1 MAAMD
6 MDEQMREL
14 GAGRVFF
21 DYGPVSMVVTA
32 ERDGEGDTELCR
44 SAFPVID
51 GCLRELRPVLE
62 MLRRYPPQVELEK
75 LAGTGRVM
83 AQAVLATGDPWLTPM
98 AAVAGSVADAVADYL
113 WEQGAT
119 KVAANNGGDVA
130 IRLAPG
136 EKLGLGVLFD
146 MSKPGGVD
154 QVFRLKPEHGVGG
167 VATSGLGG
175 RSLTTGIASGVT
187 VFSSRCATA
196 DALATLLADRSYI
209 DSPAVQT
216 CLAAEVDPDS
226 DIADLRVVT
235 GVGPLSEEEK
245 LTALR
250 QVVAEA
256 RKQYEKGGLLACVAT
271 VQGMTTLF
279 DPKGIL
285 KGPNI
290 MKNPQ

>member
-1 MAAMD
+1 MVGGGG
-6 MDEQMREL
+6 
-14 GAGRVFF
+14 GA
-21 DYGPVSMVVTA
+21 
-32 ERDGEGDTELCR
+32 DT
-44 SAFPVID
+44 
-51 GCLRELRPVLE
+51 
-62 MLRRYPPQVELEK
+62 
-75 LAGTGRVM
+75 
-83 AQAVLATGDPWLTPM
+83 
-98 AAVAGSVADAVADYL
+98 VADERG
-113 WEQGAT
+113 EQGAA
-119 KVAANNGGDVA
+119 KVAANKGGDVA

-136 EKLGLGVLFD
+136 EKVGLGVLFD

-187 VFSSRCATA
+187 VFSSRCAMA

-209 DSPAVQT
+209 DSPAVRT
-216 CLAAEVDPDS
+216 CLAGELDPDS

-250 QVVAEA
+250 QGVAEA
-256 RKQYEKGGLLACVAT
+256 RTQYEKGGLLACIAT